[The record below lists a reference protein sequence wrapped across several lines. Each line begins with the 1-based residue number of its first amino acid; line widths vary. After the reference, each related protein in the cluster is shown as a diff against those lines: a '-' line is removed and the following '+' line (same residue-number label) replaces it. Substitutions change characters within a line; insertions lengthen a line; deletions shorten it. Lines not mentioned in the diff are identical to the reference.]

1 MPELTPPRRRKSPR
15 KWSLN
20 HGEADSNDAPSHR
33 DKRSRWQRYFTSVGE
48 KKNISRCRG
57 RDRAFFPRGGTLANP
72 RCTPSHDG
80 GDSHCVNLAKM
91 DFKSDSHA
99 LASVKTQQS
108 DEWVSR
114 SQPSLLYIHFT
125 QFYTRDHYTKINNA
139 ILIEAINQFPW
150 TVINH
155 DDNDLRLWLIA
166 I

>member
-1 MPELTPPRRRKSPR
+1 MPAIVLQQCSNKLERSFTVNFLALYFLVRAYPHPHARAHPPPPPRGRKSPR

-91 DFKSDSHA
+91 DFKSDSRA
-99 LASVKTQQS
+99 
-108 DEWVSR
+108 
-114 SQPSLLYIHFT
+114 
-125 QFYTRDHYTKINNA
+125 
-139 ILIEAINQFPW
+139 
-150 TVINH
+150 
-155 DDNDLRLWLIA
+155 RLG
-166 I
+166 